1 MAPGDDEV
9 VSIEVVSI
17 TNVVEVEIEMNENT
31 FSTNL
36 T

>member
-1 MAPGDDEV
+1 M

-17 TNVVEVEIEMNENT
+17 TNVVEVERETNENT